1 MKFAKFTN
9 KLILTAM
16 FHRLSISILWSLIL
30 FCWKSNGTR
39 ISLTGD
45 DWSVSDNQSIQ
56 AIGTIPGSIHTILL
70 AAKQIDE
77 PYWGYGDTTMRPLV
91 YRSWTFTK
99 KFSLED
105 DFLSL
110 NPISLHFDQVDT
122 VSNVTLN
129 NCFLGSTNSMFFAY
143 IFNVTKNCL
152 QRENV
157 LEMKFMSPIIYALN
171 EANVYNKSVKP
182 DCTDAVQHGECH
194 VQFIRKEP
202 CSFSWD
208 WV

>member
-1 MKFAKFTN
+1 MTSQCW
-9 KLILTAM
+9 
-16 FHRLSISILWSLIL
+16 LSNRWSIIILWSLIV
-30 FCWKSNGTR
+30 FCSTSNSTR
-39 ISLTGD
+39 IALTGD
-45 DWSVSDNQSIQ
+45 DWFVSDDQSMQ
-56 AIGTIPGSIHTILL
+56 ATGTIPGSIHTILL

-77 PYWGYGDTTMRPLV
+77 PYWGYGDTTMRSLV

-99 KFSLED
+99 NFTLQD

-110 NPISLHFDQVDT
+110 NSITLHFDQIDT

-129 NCFLGSTNSMFFAY
+129 NCFIGSTNSMFFAY
-143 IFNVTKNCL
+143 TFNVTKNCL
-152 QRENV
+152 QRDNV
-157 LEMKFMSPIIYALN
+157 LQVKFMSPIVYALN
-171 EANVYNKSVKP
+171 EANAYNKSVKP
-182 DCTDAVQHGECH
+182 NCTDEVQHGECH